1 MQVRLIA
8 YVLEIK
14 AYENF
19 TGNDTRKIKKGVG
32 PVRADFGLKFQI
44 HLTKDFGHFLTDL
57 VIKNAPIQAQI

>member
-32 PVRADFGLKFQI
+32 LVRVDFGLEFQI
-44 HLTKDFGHFLTDL
+44 HLTKDFGHF
-57 VIKNAPIQAQI
+57 